1 MNHIIYHITTEAEW
15 NVAKQNGFYEA
26 ASLPV
31 EGFIH
36 CSTAEQVPGVLQRYF
51 AGKGPLVKL
60 TIDGDKLHARLQHD
74 FSVSLNQHFPNIYG
88 RLNLDA
94 VVEEESLSQ
103 YVIGKEQ

>member
-1 MNHIIYHITTEAEW
+1 MGNHIIYHITTLAEW
-15 NVAKQNGFYEA
+15 EQAKQQGFYEA

-36 CSTAEQVPGVLQRYF
+36 CSEEHQVAGVLQRYF

-60 TIDGDKLHARLQHD
+60 TIDTDKLTSRLQRD
-74 FSVSLNQHFPNIYG
+74 FSPTMNEPFPHIYG

-94 VVEEESLSQ
+94 VIKEESLSQ
-103 YVIGKEQ
+103 